1 MKLNVIFNFIPAPS
15 GAHQREEPVRPQ
27 QEEPLCADGATGDCR
42 CLCGSLLARL
52 VEGAV
57 ELKCRRCKRTL
68 LVPLVPESARAT
80 AQGRTAEV
88 IPVRRAG

>member
-1 MKLNVIFNFIPAPS
+1 MNRRRPSAPAAPTH
-15 GAHQREEPVRPQ
+15 G
-27 QEEPLCADGATGDCR
+27 DDCR

-68 LVPLVPESARAT
+68 RVPLAGADRGQPGALQPV
-80 AQGRTAEV
+80 EV
-88 IPVRRAG
+88 IPARHAG

>member
-1 MKLNVIFNFIPAPS
+1 MPSLHGPAPLPPAAS
-15 GAHQREEPVRPQ
+15 G
-27 QEEPLCADGATGDCR
+27 DDCR

-68 LVPLVPESARAT
+68 LLPLTQDPPAIPDAVET
-80 AQGRTAEV
+80 A
-88 IPVRRAG
+88 